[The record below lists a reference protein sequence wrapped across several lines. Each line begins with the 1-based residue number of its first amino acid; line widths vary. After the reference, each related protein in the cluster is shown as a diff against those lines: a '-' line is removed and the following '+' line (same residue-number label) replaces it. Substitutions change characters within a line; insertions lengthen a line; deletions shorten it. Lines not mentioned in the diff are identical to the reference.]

1 MTTLLEKNSKKIKFF
16 GYVCLNVTLL
26 VPLMSPTYSAFAS
39 SENKTLM
46 QPQGVQSM
54 STNATNIV
62 LVHGFWADG
71 SSWSK
76 VIPIL
81 RNAGHQV
88 IAVQLPLH
96 SVADD
101 VATVKRALEQLKEPI
116 ILVGHSYG
124 GFVITNAAYNN
135 HNVTGLVYVAALAP
149 NEGESLNDLVKTW
162 PKEFLANGVGNVK
175 PDSGG
180 FLFIIPDKFHESFAQ
195 DVDRTEADIMAIV
208 QKPPNQSMFVEKS
221 GPPAWKQLRT
231 WFQVSDNDRIIYP
244 GAERNF
250 AERMNATT
258 LSLNSSHASL
268 VSHPGEIAAL
278 ILNATKGSTK

>member
-1 MTTLLEKNSKKIKFF
+1 
-16 GYVCLNVTLL
+16 
-26 VPLMSPTYSAFAS
+26 
-39 SENKTLM
+39 M
-46 QPQGVQSM
+46 QPQEVQSM
-54 STNATNIV
+54 TTNATNIV
-62 LVHGFWADG
+62 MVHGFWADG

-88 IAVQLPLH
+88 VAVQLPLH

-101 VATVKRALEQLKEPI
+101 VATVKRALEQLKGPI

-149 NEGESLNDLVKTW
+149 DEGESHNDLVKTW

-221 GPPAWKQLRT
+221 GPPAWKQLPA
-231 WFQVSDNDRIIYP
+231 WFQVSENDRIIYP

-250 AERMNATT
+250 AERMNAIT

-268 VSHPGEIAAL
+268 VSHPDEIAEL
-278 ILNATKGSTK
+278 IINVTKGSNK

>member
-1 MTTLLEKNSKKIKFF
+1 VAKNSKMIIFF
-16 GYVCLNVTLL
+16 VMLCLNVTLL
-26 VPLMSPTYSAFAS
+26 VSIMSPTYSAFVG

-46 QPQGVQSM
+46 QPQSIQSM
-54 STNATNIV
+54 VTNATNIV

-76 VIPIL
+76 VIPVL

-88 IAVQLPLH
+88 VAVQLPLH

-101 VATVKRALEQLKEPI
+101 VATVKRALEQLKGPI

-135 HNVTGLVYVAALAP
+135 SNVTGLVYIAALAP
-149 NEGESLNDLVKTW
+149 DEGETGNDYVKTW
-162 PKEFLANGVGNVK
+162 PKEFIETGVGSVK

-180 FLFIIPDKFHESFAQ
+180 FLFIAQDKFHELFAQ
-195 DVDRTEADIMAIV
+195 DVDGAEADIMAAI
-208 QKPPNQSMFVEKS
+208 QKPPNQSMFAEKS
-221 GPPAWKQLRT
+221 GPPAWKQLPA
-231 WFQVSDNDRIIYP
+231 WFQVSENDRVIYP

-268 VSHPGEIAAL
+268 VSHPDEIAQL
-278 ILNATKGSTK
+278 ILNATKGSTG

>member
-1 MTTLLEKNSKKIKFF
+1 
-16 GYVCLNVTLL
+16 
-26 VPLMSPTYSAFAS
+26 
-39 SENKTLM
+39 M
-46 QPQGVQSM
+46 QPQGVQG
-54 STNATNIV
+54 TAINATNIV

-81 RNAGHQV
+81 KNAGHQV
-88 IAVQLPLH
+88 VAVQLPLH

-101 VATVKRALEQLKEPI
+101 VATVKRALEQLKGPI

-135 HNVTGLVYVAALAP
+135 P
-149 NEGESLNDLVKTW
+149 KRW
-162 PKEFLANGVGNVK
+162 PKEFIENGVGNVK

-180 FLFIIPDKFHESFAQ
+180 FLFIIRNKFHESFAQ
-195 DVDRTEADIMAIV
+195 DLDGTEADIMAIV

-221 GPPAWKQLRT
+221 GPPAWKQLPA
-231 WFQVSDNDRIIYP
+231 WFQVSENDRIIYP

-268 VSHPGEIAAL
+268 VSHPNEIAEL